1 MTYLGI
7 DIGGT
12 SVKLGVVDE
21 HFEVLEKVKI
31 PTLADR
37 PSDDIIDDIIKAA
50 TPLCETY
57 KPVSVGIGSAG
68 RIDPV
73 NGMVLRAGNLPF
85 QNEPLCEKIGSALS
99 LPCAIDNDANC
110 ALVAESAA
118 GACAD
123 CRDALILTLGTGVG
137 GAIMID
143 GKLYSGHNYRAG
155 ELGHFIIDRHG
166 EPCEC
171 GLHGCFEHYGSATA
185 LIRLTKAAA
194 HDAPDSKLAALC
206 KNSVDGKIAFD
217 AADNGCETAKKV
229 LTVYGEHV
237 AMGINSLVK
246 IFMPQCVVLA
256 GGIARSGDKLLSL
269 ITPHLLP
276 EADVRISTLRGNA
289 GIIGAAITGQRTL

>member
-12 SVKLGVVDE
+12 SVKLGVIDE
-21 HFEVLEKVKI
+21 HYKVLDKVKI
-31 PTLADR
+31 PTLAER
-37 PSDDIIDDIIKAA
+37 PSDDIIKDIIAAA
-50 TPLCETY
+50 TPLCEAY

-73 NGMVLRAGNLPF
+73 NGVVIRAGNLPF
-85 QNEPLCEKIGSALS
+85 KNEPLCDKIGTALS

-110 ALVAESAA
+110 ALVAEAA
-118 GACAD
+118 TGACAD

-194 HDAPDSKLAALC
+194 KETPDSLLAAKC
-206 KNSVDGKIAFD
+206 RNGADGKTAFD
-217 AADNGCETAKKV
+217 AADDGCEVAKKV
-229 LTVYGEHV
+229 LCLYGEHV
-237 AMGINSLVK
+237 AMGVNSLIK

-256 GGIARSGDKLLSL
+256 GGIARSGDKLLAL

-289 GIIGAAITGQRTL
+289 GIIGAAITGQQAL